1 MVSDAATLATMEG
14 TGNSADRQ
22 LERLDRIEEELNR
35 LLAEVRGASA
45 EIAAEIARL
54 RVEIPDLAA
63 APAPAAEAPQR
74 PTPLTEPPVGGGAPE
89 GDVEGARLVA
99 MELLMRGEDEEA
111 AREHL
116 EEAFPGVDGA
126 SVLAQTRETLGA

>member
-1 MVSDAATLATMEG
+1 MAGED
-14 TGNSADRQ
+14 NSADRQ
-22 LERLDRIEEELNR
+22 LERLDRVEEELNR
-35 LLAEVRGASA
+35 LLAEVRSASA
-45 EIAAEIARL
+45 EIAAEIGRL

-63 APAPAAEAPQR
+63 TPVPAAELPKR
-74 PTPLTEPPVGGGAPE
+74 PTPLTEPPVGGDAPE

-111 AREHL
+111 ARGHL

-126 SVLAQTRETLGA
+126 SVLAQTRETLDA

>member
-1 MVSDAATLATMEG
+1 MEG
-14 TGNSADRQ
+14 QGNSADSQ

-35 LLAEVRGASA
+35 LLAAVRGASA

-63 APAPAAEAPQR
+63 APAPVAEVPKR
-74 PTPLTEPPVGGGAPE
+74 PTPLTEPPVGGDAPE

-99 MELLMRGEDEEA
+99 MELLMRGEDEQA
-111 AREHL
+111 ATKHL
-116 EEAFPGVDGA
+116 EDAFPGVDGA
-126 SVLAQTRETLGA
+126 SVLAQTRETLDA

>member
-1 MVSDAATLATMEG
+1 MEG
-14 TGNSADRQ
+14 HGNSADSQ

-35 LLAEVRGASA
+35 LLAAVRGASA

-54 RVEIPDLAA
+54 RVDIPDLAA
-63 APAPAAEAPQR
+63 APAPVTEVPKR
-74 PTPLTEPPVGGGAPE
+74 PTPLTEPPVGGDAPE

-99 MELLMRGEDEEA
+99 MELLMRGEDEQA
-111 AREHL
+111 ATKHL

-126 SVLAQTRETLGA
+126 SVLAQTRETLDA